1 MAMRALREK
10 MKPILWITV
19 IGFLGTVVF
28 AWGMSFSSGGG
39 CESQPVVLVVNGED
53 VPYYEYEQ
61 LYRGLLSQVMPEG
74 AAYDPALAE
83 LASDEALNRLT
94 ADYVIRQQA
103 EEWGLSVG
111 DDEITLAI
119 TQSFPDEE
127 GNFDIA
133 GYNGWLASVGTT
145 DEEWRRI
152 LSRELLVAKVHSV
165 IYDSVYVPEPA
176 VRAAWLEE
184 NQTAGADFVMMA
196 FSSYLEEA
204 TVTEVEARAF
214 YDENLDDYMS
224 SPKATIDYL
233 ALRFDEFYD
242 KVELTEQNLLDLYE
256 QNKLMDVDAG
266 RIHCRHILFNATLE
280 DTEEAVEAARLKAE
294 KAITRLDA
302 GEEFAALAIELSEGP
317 SGPNGGDLG
326 FFGPGD
332 MVIEFEDAAYGLEI
346 GQHSAEPVKT
356 QFGWHIVY
364 REDDVQPFEAVRDE
378 LEKQLRMDQTMRAL
392 DEYVELL
399 DTKLRAGKTLEQVAE
414 LMPDVEV
421 QQAGPFANDA
431 IIVDEKIGNFPTLRA
446 YAFDLEPGEVS
457 QVLTHSNA
465 LPNDPDASL
474 KRDYYVIRVVEH
486 IDPEPYSFEDVR
498 ARIEANL
505 VNEKS
510 KELTRQ
516 SAERVLAAA
525 NSGSLEEAAVAEG
538 YAVVNVA
545 SFNRVG
551 SLPML
556 AYAPQ
561 AARTAFQLTP
571 NQLSGVVEDKSA
583 FFIVRGLRVDE
594 PSGEAYGIA
603 LEETRRQVLQGQ
615 QEAYFQAW
623 LQQMVASA
631 EVENLLPALIAEAEE
646 RRAEAEAASAARE
659 ES

>member
-28 AWGMSFSSGGG
+28 AWGMSFSEGGG

-53 VPYYEYEQ
+53 VPYYEYDQ

-83 LASDEALNRLT
+83 LASDEALRRLT
-94 ADYVIRQQA
+94 ADYIIRQQA

-119 TQSFPDEE
+119 VQSFPDEE

-165 IYDSVYVPEPA
+165 IYDSVYVSEPA

-196 FSSYLEEA
+196 FSSYLGEA
-204 TVTEVEARAF
+204 TVDEAEARA
-214 YDENLDDYMS
+214 YYEEHLDEYMS
-224 SPKATIDYL
+224 PPKASVDYI
-233 ALRFDEFYD
+233 ALRFDELYE

-256 QNKLMDVDAG
+256 QNSMMDADAG
-266 RIHCRHILFNATLE
+266 RIHCRHILFNASLE
-280 DTEEAVEAARLKAE
+280 DTEETVEAARLTAE
-294 KAITRLDA
+294 KAITRLDT
-302 GEEFAALAIELSEGP
+302 GEDFATLAMELSEGP

-332 MVIEFEDAAYGLEI
+332 MVIEFEDAAYALEI
-346 GQHSAEPVKT
+346 GQHSVEPIKT
-356 QFGWHIVY
+356 QFGWHIIY
-364 REDDVQPFEAVRDE
+364 RADDVQPFEDVRAE

-399 DTKLRAGKTLEQVAE
+399 DSKLRAGKTLEQVAE
-414 LMPDVEV
+414 LMPDIAV

-446 YAFDLEPGEVS
+446 YAFQLEPGEVS
-457 QVLTHSNA
+457 EVLTHSNA
-465 LPNDPDASL
+465 LPNDPDASI
-474 KRDYYVIRVVEH
+474 KRDYYVIRVIEH

-505 VNEKS
+505 VNEES

-525 NSGSLEEAAVAEG
+525 RTGSLETAAVAEG

-545 SFNRVG
+545 SFNRAG

-556 AYAPQ
+556 AYAPR
-561 AARTAFQLTP
+561 AARTAFQLTA

-583 FFIVRGLRVDE
+583 FFIVRGLRVDD
-594 PSGEAYGIA
+594 PSGAGYGAA
-603 LEETRRQVLQGQ
+603 LEDTRRRVLQGQ
-615 QEAYFQAW
+615 QEGYFQSW
-623 LQQMVASA
+623 LQQMVDQA
-631 EVENLLPALIAEAEE
+631 EVENLLPALIAEAEAN
-646 RRAEAEAASAARE
+646 RALAEAAATRE
-659 ES
+659 EG